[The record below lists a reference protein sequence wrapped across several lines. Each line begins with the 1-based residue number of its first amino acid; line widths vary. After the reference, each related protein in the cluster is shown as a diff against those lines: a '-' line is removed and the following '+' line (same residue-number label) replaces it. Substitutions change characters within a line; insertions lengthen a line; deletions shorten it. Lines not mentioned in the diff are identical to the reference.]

1 MSTDGFW
8 GWEIQFSFRMLPPC
22 SLGGPTCMRI
32 WAAQTGLGGILKKKD
47 MKLGR
52 GRRKGWISVG
62 LGEGARIKYDQN
74 TSHVH
79 GEFSK
84 E

>member
-1 MSTDGFW
+1 MVGY
-8 GWEIQFSFRMLPPC
+8 
-22 SLGGPTCMRI
+22 
-32 WAAQTGLGGILKKKD
+32 KKKD

-52 GRRKGWISVG
+52 GRRKGWMSVG
-62 LGEGARIKYDQN
+62 LGEGVRIKYDQN
-74 TSHVH
+74 MSHVH